1 MQSGGSRTCLACRK
15 PWILSPAQHNQA
27 WQLMTVIPG
36 LWSCWQKGQSS
47 SPLPVTSQIQDYRG
61 RGREMNLVKKKRKRE
76 GRRIKEKKRR
86 RREAERRRLGR
97 LFPMSILCI
106 ITCFPP
112 GQRLVSPYIS
122 YRLSS
127 QCLCS
132 PLYPE
137 TYSLVR
143 QGNALCG

>member
-61 RGREMNLVKKKRKRE
+61 RGREMNLVKKTEERGEEDKGEEEKEEGGRE
-76 GRRIKEKKRR
+76 
-86 RREAERRRLGR
+86 
-97 LFPMSILCI
+97 
-106 ITCFPP
+106 T
-112 GQRLVSPYIS
+112 
-122 YRLSS
+122 
-127 QCLCS
+127 
-132 PLYPE
+132 E
-137 TYSLVR
+137 TR
-143 QGNALCG
+143 